1 MQEAGAPFSAL
12 PCREGRAGEGWLRW
26 SHVTALESPMADAYS
41 LHSRA
46 HSRSLASPRG
56 SGPLPPCPEHALPHS
71 QNQFS
76 PGHAPSWASY
86 VPSPSFSQLPVPS
99 RSFSEYLPP
108 PLGRCLLVALG
119 SLSGNQG
126 LYGAGPWPE
135 LTLWAGQR
143 RGRRALEGWVGRLAG
158 ECREGLA
165 PRRMALRGRR
175 QRRWPEPLRGADYG

>member
-1 MQEAGAPFSAL
+1 MPTPSTLALTPAHWPLLGAAGL
-12 PCREGRAGEGWLRW
+12 CRLARNTLFLTLRT
-26 SHVTALESPMADAYS
+26 SFLQAMPPA
-41 LHSRA
+41 
-46 HSRSLASPRG
+46 
-56 SGPLPPCPEHALPHS
+56 GPLMSRLP
-71 QNQFS
+71 
-76 PGHAPSWASY
+76 A
-86 VPSPSFSQLPVPS
+86 SQLPVPS

-165 PRRMALRGRR
+165 PRRMALRGRG